1 MRKLVLLGLVAV
13 VLLVADQS
21 GRLAAEGRLA
31 SRARDAATD
40 EDSATA
46 AITSFPFLGRLLI
59 SGSVARV
66 RIRVDGPRAGPLR
79 LAAVVVEASG
89 VVLDRGRLVQGEVRV
104 EDIDGGSVAV
114 EIDGAALAETLR
126 LPVTVRDGQVRLG
139 VGGVAVPAAA
149 EVDDG
154 TLVLRAGGLPAFRV
168 PVVRTPL
175 VPCTLATLTVT
186 NDRVRMS
193 CEMDELPS
201 ALRR

>member
-1 MRKLVLLGLVAV
+1 VRKLVLLGLVAV
-13 VLLVADQS
+13 VLVVADQS
-21 GRLAAEGRLA
+21 ARVAAEGRLA

-46 AITSFPFLGRLLI
+46 DITSFPFIGRLFI
-59 SGSVARV
+59 SGSVPRV
-66 RIRVDGPRAGPLR
+66 RVRVEGPRAGPLR
-79 LAAVVVEASG
+79 LAAVVVDASG
-89 VVLDRGRLVQGEVRV
+89 VVLDRGRLVRGDVRV
-104 EDIDGGSVAV
+104 EDIDRGSVAV

-126 LPVTVRDGQVRLG
+126 LPVTVRDGQVRLS

-154 TLVLRAGGLPAFRV
+154 TLVLRVGGLPAFRV

-193 CEMDELPS
+193 CQMDELPS

>member
-13 VLLVADQS
+13 VLVVADQS
-21 GRLAAEGRLA
+21 ARLAAEGRLA

-40 EDSATA
+40 EDSATV
-46 AITSFPFLGRLLI
+46 AITSFPFLGRLFV

-66 RIRVDGPRAGPLR
+66 RIRVDGSRAGPLR

-89 VVLDRGRLVQGEVRV
+89 VVLDRGRLVQGDVRV
-104 EDIDGGSVAV
+104 EDIDRGSVAV

-126 LPVTVRDGQVRLG
+126 LPVTVRDGEVRLG

-154 TLVLRAGGLPAFRV
+154 TLVLRVGGLPAFRV

-186 NDRVRMS
+186 DDRVRMS

>member
-13 VLLVADQS
+13 VLVVADQS
-21 GRLAAEGRLA
+21 ARLAAEGRLA

-46 AITSFPFLGRLLI
+46 DITSFPFLGRLFI

-66 RIRVDGPRAGPLR
+66 RVRVDGPRAGPLR
-79 LAAVVVEASG
+79 LAAVVVDASG
-89 VVLDRGRLVQGEVRV
+89 VVLDRGRLVKGDVRV
-104 EDIDGGSVAV
+104 DDIDRGSVAV

-126 LPVTVRDGQVRLG
+126 LPVTVRDGQVRLS

-149 EVDDG
+149 AVDEG
-154 TLVLRAGGLPAFRV
+154 TLVLRVGGLPAFRV

-186 NDRVRMS
+186 DDRVRMS

>member
-13 VLLVADQS
+13 VLVVADQS
-21 GRLAAEGRLA
+21 ARLAAEGRLA

-46 AITSFPFLGRLLI
+46 AITSFPFLGRLFV

-89 VVLDRGRLVQGEVRV
+89 VVLDRARLVQGDVRV
-104 EDIDGGSVAV
+104 QDIDRGSVAV

-126 LPVTVRDGQVRLG
+126 LPVTVRDGQVRLD

-154 TLVLRAGGLPAFRV
+154 TLVLRVGGLPAFRV